1 MACLHRAFHR
11 HTKIISLV
19 IGITPVKVYYGY
31 KDYLKRAAFAALFAF
46 FLLGFSLDFGKLSDE
61 VEMTGAYAQKINAIK
76 RIGIEIVSSLSRL
89 KVAVEIA
96 QSTDEQA
103 RGLMFRRSLK
113 RGHGMLFLYGAPQ
126 EISMW
131 MRNTYISLDMV
142 FFKADGRV
150 HRIAS
155 NTEPFSEE
163 IIYSMG
169 NVTAVLEIGA
179 GEAKRLG
186 IEEGD
191 RIIHSHFTP

>member
-1 MACLHRAFHR
+1 M
-11 HTKIISLV
+11 S
-19 IGITPVKVYYGY
+19 YEY
-31 KDYLKRAAFAALFAF
+31 KKYLKRAAFAALFAF
-46 FLLGFSLDFGKLSDE
+46 LLLGFSLDFGKLSGE
-61 VEMTGAYAQKINAIK
+61 VEMTGAHAQEVNAGK
-76 RIGIEIVSSLSRL
+76 RIGIEIVSSSSRL
-89 KVAVEIA
+89 KVDVEIA
-96 QSTDEQA
+96 QSADEQA

-113 RGHGMLFLYGAPQ
+113 RGRGMLFLYGAPQ
-126 EISMW
+126 EINMW

-163 IIYSMG
+163 IIHSYG

-179 GEAKRLG
+179 GEASRLG

-191 RIIHSHFTP
+191 RIIHSHFLP

>member
-1 MACLHRAFHR
+1 MAYLHRASR
-11 HTKIISLV
+11 LHTDIFLPV
-19 IGITPVKVYYGY
+19 IGTTPFIAHYGY
-31 KDYLKRAAFAALFAF
+31 REYLKGAAFAALFAF
-46 FLLGFSLDFGKLSDE
+46 FLLGRVSHGALGGWE
-61 VEMTGAYAQKINAIK
+61 VEMTSAYAQEVNAGK
-76 RIGIEIVSSLSRL
+76 RIGIEIVSSSNRL

-96 QSTDEQA
+96 QSADEQA

-126 EISMW
+126 EINMW

-163 IIYSMG
+163 IIHSYG

-179 GEAKRLG
+179 GEASRLG